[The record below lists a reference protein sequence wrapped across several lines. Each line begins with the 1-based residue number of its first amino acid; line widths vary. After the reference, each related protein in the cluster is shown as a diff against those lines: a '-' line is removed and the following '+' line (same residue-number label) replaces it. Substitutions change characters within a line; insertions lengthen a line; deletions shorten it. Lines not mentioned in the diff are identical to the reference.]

1 MDPLMHEIRGG
12 MGLTVEILVWIG
24 GLLLGESHA
33 REEENGIRSI
43 NYFELMLELLESKQS
58 AASW

>member
-33 REEENGIRSI
+33 REEENVIRSI
-43 NYFELMLELLESKQS
+43 NYFELMLELL
-58 AASW
+58 